1 MKKCFI
7 IIIFLD
13 LWLYYMNFGLN
24 EIGITTTILLTIKC
38 YRIGGKHKFRPFL
51 YIAFKSILNKSL
63 KEFVDLF
70 AFSISD
76 LFMNIWWIYYIF

>member
-1 MKKCFI
+1 
-7 IIIFLD
+7 
-13 LWLYYMNFGLN
+13 MNFGLN

-76 LFMNIWWIYYIF
+76 LFMNI